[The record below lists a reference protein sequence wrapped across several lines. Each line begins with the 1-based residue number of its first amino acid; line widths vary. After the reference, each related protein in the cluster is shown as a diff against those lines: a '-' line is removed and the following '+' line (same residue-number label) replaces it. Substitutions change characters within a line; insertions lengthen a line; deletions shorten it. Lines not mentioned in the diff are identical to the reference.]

1 MTSSG
6 MKLWARAKRK
16 IPGGTQLLS
25 KRPEMFLPDQ
35 WPTYYQRAKGAEIW
49 DLDGNHFYDLSTMGV
64 GTCILGYADD
74 DVNQAVKKAIDL
86 GSMATL
92 NCYEDVELA
101 ELLLDLH
108 TWARKVRFARTG
120 GEAMAVAVRIARA
133 FTKKD
138 QVAFCG
144 YHGWHDWYV
153 CANLANGRNLDGQL
167 LPGLA
172 PAGISRGLKGT
183 AIPFNYNNE
192 IELQEIVRNHEVGVI
207 VLEPIRHQIPK
218 GNFLKNVRKIATD
231 IGAVLI
237 FDEITSGW
245 RMNIGGVHSL
255 YGVQPDIVVYGKAMS
270 NGFPMA
276 AIVGRG
282 DVLDAA
288 EDTFI
293 SSTYWTE
300 RIGPTASL
308 ATIGKMRELDVPAH
322 LCSVGDR
329 IGSAWRKLAN
339 EHELEISVVGIPPLI
354 TFKFDDDADAQALM
368 TLFTQ
373 EMLKRGFLASKSVY
387 VSYSHTYELIS
398 SYLENVDEVFG
409 IVKRSIDMH
418 TTEKLLDG
426 PVAHEGFKRLTWP
439 LT

>member
-6 MKLWARAKRK
+6 MRLWARAKRK

-49 DLDGNHFYDLSTMGV
+49 DLDGNHFYDLSLMGV

-74 DVNQAVKKAIDL
+74 DVDRAVKKAIDL

-108 TWARKVRFARTG
+108 TWAHKVRFARTG

-153 CANLANGRNLDGQL
+153 CANLANSRNLDGQL

-172 PAGISRGLKGT
+172 PAGISRGLRGT
-183 AIPFNYNNE
+183 AIPFDYNNE
-192 IELQEIVRNHEVGVI
+192 IELQEIVRDHEVGVI

-245 RMNIGGVHSL
+245 RMNIGGVHRL

-300 RIGPTASL
+300 RIGPTASI
-308 ATIGKMRELDVPAH
+308 ATIDKMRELDVPSH

-329 IGSAWRKLAN
+329 IGSAWRALAD
-339 EHELEISVVGIPPLI
+339 EHELRINVAGIPPLI
-354 TFKFDDDADAQALM
+354 TFKFDDAADSQALM

-387 VSYSHTYELIS
+387 VSHSHTDELVS

-409 IVKRSIDMH
+409 IVKRSIDMN

-426 PVAHEGFKRLTWP
+426 PVAHEGFKRLA
-439 LT
+439 